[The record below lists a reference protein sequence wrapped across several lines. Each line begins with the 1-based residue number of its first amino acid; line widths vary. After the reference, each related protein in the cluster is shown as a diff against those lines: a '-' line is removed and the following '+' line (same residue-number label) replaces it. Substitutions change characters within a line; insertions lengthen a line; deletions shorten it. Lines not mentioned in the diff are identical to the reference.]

1 MPISKHKTFSI
12 EMYLITYTSRFMNKF
27 RDFNIKINLG

>member
-12 EMYLITYTSRFMNKF
+12 EIYLITYRFMNKF
-27 RDFNIKINLG
+27 RDFNIKNNLG